1 MKKGL
6 KLGKFELFRLSGGR
20 LAIDGGA
27 MFGVVPKVLWSK
39 KYPCCD
45 EENRV
50 PLIASPILVKTPEA
64 LVLIDTGL
72 GNKLDEKQKRI
83 FRQQGDWDMLKDLSS
98 LGINREDIDLVIL
111 THYDFDHAGGVVMMV
126 EGAGLAL
133 TFPDARHILQKTE
146 WQDVLNPN
154 RRSVNTY
161 WPINYEL
168 LKKSGNLELVSGEV
182 EVVDGIKAIHTG
194 GHTRGHQVV
203 SMESAGQTALH
214 MGDLLPTHAHFNPL
228 WVTAYD
234 NFPLDAI
241 EVKKELESRGIKE
254 GSWFTFYHD
263 PFIQACRFDEE
274 GNIVEEWKG

>member
-6 KLGKFELFRLSGGR
+6 KLGKFELFRLNGGR
-20 LAIDGGA
+20 FAIDGGA

-50 PLIASPILVKTPEA
+50 PLIASPILVKTPDT
-64 LVLIDTGL
+64 LV
-72 GNKLDEKQKRI
+72 KLDEKQKRI
-83 FRQQGDWDMLKDLSS
+83 FRLQGDWDILKDLGF
-98 LGINREDIDLVIL
+98 LDIKREDIDVVIL

-126 EGAGLAL
+126 EGAGPAL
-133 TFPDARHILQKTE
+133 TFPNARHILQETE

-203 SMESAGQTALH
+203 RMESEGETALH
-214 MGDLLPTHAHFNPL
+214 MGDLLPL

-241 EVKKELESRGIKE
+241 EIKKELESRGIEE

-274 GNIVEEWKG
+274 GNVVEEWKG